1 MNCNQCGDSRVT
13 SALCSDCQEQVYAYV
28 DGLNDRIAEL
38 EDVLDQLNL
47 HLDFGGEPVQ
57 SGEWDGINF
66 VDAGPVNAV
75 FKRAHDMIMQSGER
89 HNGTQARRTVG
100 HVQLGHV
107 GNRRRHPHSSAGATM
122 RMTSTVW
129 MWRGA
134 RSRVT
139 YKSSDGWR

>member
-57 SGEWDGINF
+57 SGECDGINF
-66 VDAGPVNAV
+66 VDAEPVNAV
-75 FKRAHDMIMQSGER
+75 FTRAHDMIMQSGGE
-89 HNGTQARRTVG
+89 A
-100 HVQLGHV
+100 
-107 GNRRRHPHSSAGATM
+107 
-122 RMTSTVW
+122 
-129 MWRGA
+129 
-134 RSRVT
+134 
-139 YKSSDGWR
+139 